1 MLVVQVVEILWTK
14 ATRGAPR
21 SNERAGLPRAF
32 AIAGEKGEYLIQRHR
47 MAEWDDFRPGLVKV
61 ETKPSVP
68 GSEGSVRIS
77 HGEHGTFTLGLL
89 GTAHDGQP
97 KRPSLANAVKLAP
110 GQYVR
115 LTLNARHTSYSGQ
128 YYSETIYNIAFGEE
142 VAPNRFLSA
151 PPDHDLDFKANLF

>member
-21 SNERAGLPRAF
+21 SNERVALSRAF
-32 AIAGEKGEYLIQRHR
+32 AIAGDKGEYVIQRHR
-47 MAEWDDFRPGLVKV
+47 MAEWESFRPNIVKA

-68 GSEGSVRIS
+68 GSEESLRIARGELGS
-77 HGEHGTFTLGLL
+77 FTLGLL
-89 GTAHDGQP
+89 GTPHDGQP
-97 KRPSLANAVKLAP
+97 KRPGLPKAIELKP

-115 LTLNARHTSYSGQ
+115 LTVNARHTNYSGQ
-128 YYSETIYNIAFGEE
+128 YYSETVYNIACGEE
-142 VAPNRFLSA
+142 VMPDRFLSG